1 LVSASVPRNLSH
13 SSGIPA
19 SGRTGPS
26 SLMAQSPTP
35 CLRRASRKKKII
47 KNIAS
52 SLGASDRATRTTRR
66 SVWCGLGFRV
76 PVRALKLKPLLKCEI
91 IIQINIKQT
100 KLHASIQHLAF
111 KISIISAISGTRP
124 VVTYTAHGGRRGTR
138 AHVRKT

>member
-1 LVSASVPRNLSH
+1 MGKLRKREKKVLQRLAKSKMH
-13 SSGIPA
+13 
-19 SGRTGPS
+19 RTHAPHTAKR
-26 SLMAQSPTP
+26 MVW
-35 CLRRASRKKKII
+35 
-47 KNIAS
+47 
-52 SLGASDRATRTTRR
+52 TR
-66 SVWCGLGFRV
+66 GFRV